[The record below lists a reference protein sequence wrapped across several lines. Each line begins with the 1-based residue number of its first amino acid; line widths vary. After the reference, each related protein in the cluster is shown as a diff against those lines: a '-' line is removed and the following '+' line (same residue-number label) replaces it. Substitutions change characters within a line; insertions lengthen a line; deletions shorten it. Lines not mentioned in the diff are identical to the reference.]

1 MTFGLCCFI
10 LLIRTPRVDNLL
22 ASLMQTTSYFYI
34 FIQVVISAASRVR
47 YSVTVT
53 ALIAADAYTVFDE
66 RLKEAKHLQLRLP
79 ALMLEIRA
87 LKVERCVG

>member
-1 MTFGLCCFI
+1 MIFGLWCFI

-22 ASLMQTTSYFYI
+22 ASSMQTSYFHI
-34 FIQVVISAASRVR
+34 FIQVVIGAASRVR

-66 RLKEAKHLQLRLP
+66 RLKEAKRLQLQLP
-79 ALMLEIRA
+79 ALMVEIRA